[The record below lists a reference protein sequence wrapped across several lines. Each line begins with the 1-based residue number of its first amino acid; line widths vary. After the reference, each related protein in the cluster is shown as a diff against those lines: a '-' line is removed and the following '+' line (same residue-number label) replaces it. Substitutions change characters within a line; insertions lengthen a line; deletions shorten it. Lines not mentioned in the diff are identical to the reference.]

1 MPEAVNLQEA
11 LVELQKT
18 QELAEDAIKDLT
30 DHNANEDA
38 HPDIRR
44 ILQKLVN
51 SDAIWTNQQIQ
62 DLVET
67 LLKVHSDT
75 DFKTA
80 HPGWEIF
87 QNDLETRF
95 EEIMTKYNELKD
107 RVDQW
112 YNAQGSTDLQIE
124 IQKVMDKYSPILE
137 NLQEAYRQAVDNKQD
152 ALAEQYKQN
161 IQSTLEQQ
169 NAEIMEVIAKY
180 EETTNPPEPTVQ
192 IYITFNSNGGT
203 GEMAT
208 QYVNQGDEYY
218 YPACTFTPPEGYEF
232 DKWSSDI
239 NGEGQYTGLVGA
251 PLDTSA
257 ITSSLTLYAIWKLV
271 PITEDILT
279 KGITIKA
286 PNKAKATIRLVKSMK
301 V

>member
-30 DHNANEDA
+30 DHNANSDA

-180 EETTNPPEPTVQ
+180 EETTN
-192 IYITFNSNGGT
+192 
-203 GEMAT
+203 
-208 QYVNQGDEYY
+208 
-218 YPACTFTPPEGYEF
+218 
-232 DKWSSDI
+232 
-239 NGEGQYTGLVGA
+239 
-251 PLDTSA
+251 
-257 ITSSLTLYAIWKLV
+257 LYHL
-271 PITEDILT
+271 
-279 KGITIKA
+279 
-286 PNKAKATIRLVKSMK
+286 
-301 V
+301 